1 MRYWENIKHLIGYL
15 CLECLTLSSGAELY
29 LILRDNLVENILNF
43 LKQICS
49 IDFWMLI
56 KWIGV
61 VIHCNT
67 RGCLSMI
74 ISLRLSVEDAKL
86 NKDYAKVNNISVS
99 DLIRQAVIKKIEEEI
114 DLVIKVT

>member
-1 MRYWENIKHLIGYL
+1 
-15 CLECLTLSSGAELY
+15 
-29 LILRDNLVENILNF
+29 
-43 LKQICS
+43 
-49 IDFWMLI
+49 
-56 KWIGV
+56 
-61 VIHCNT
+61 
-67 RGCLSMI
+67 MI